1 MKLEDENGDNLD
13 TSPSHSLSLS
23 LSLSLS
29 SPLVTRAMICAVTV
43 VNPIKLAHSLPTS
56 LRQTSSY
63 TPSLSLLILVHHE
76 LVA

>member
-13 TSPSHSLSLS
+13 PSPSLSLS